1 MSKSLHHFD
10 FNFPNCIGRHYLYH
24 SSLAA
29 FSLNWLLDNDD
40 GDDDDD
46 DDEDGDEDGD
56 R

>member
-24 SSLAA
+24 SLAA
-29 FSLNWLLDNDD
+29 FSSNWLLDNDD
-40 GDDDDD
+40 DGDD
-46 DDEDGDEDGD
+46 DDEDDEDGD